1 MIFFF
6 FCKKL
11 FFLFS
16 FPHTPSIYICELNEK
31 YRVLTLACSIST
43 MLKDKVAKDCFSIWI
58 AVTNAWILTQ
68 NPNGGKSAK
77 EDQEMVS
84 EV

>member
-6 FCKKL
+6 F
-11 FFLFS
+11 FFCFFFCFALI
-16 FPHTPSIYICELNEK
+16 SIYICELNEK
-31 YRVLTLACSIST
+31 YHLLTLACSKST
-43 MLKDKVAKDCFSIWI
+43 ILKDKLRVAKDCFSIWI

>member
-1 MIFFF
+1 MIIFWA
-6 FCKKL
+6 L
-11 FFLFS
+11 I
-16 FPHTPSIYICELNEK
+16 SIYICELNEK
-31 YRVLTLACSIST
+31 YRLLTLACSNST
-43 MLKDKVAKDCFSIWI
+43 MLKDKLRVAKDCFSLWI

-84 EV
+84 KV